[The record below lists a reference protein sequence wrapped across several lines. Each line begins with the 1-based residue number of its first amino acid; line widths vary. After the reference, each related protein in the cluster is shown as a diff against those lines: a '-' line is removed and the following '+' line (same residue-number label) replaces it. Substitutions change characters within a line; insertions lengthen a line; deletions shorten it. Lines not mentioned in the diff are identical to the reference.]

1 MGLDNTNRP
10 ARGEGLSESTG
21 LTVQQQHQVAM
32 AIKNAREMA
41 LLPFASP

>member
-21 LTVQQQHQVAM
+21 LTVQQQRQVAM

-41 LLPFASP
+41 LLPFSNS